1 MPIVRFRWSPELI
14 AVRREACPRAR
25 WMAVQRAWE
34 MTAAEAE
41 TFIARSHAAL
51 DYGRCHT
58 EIAVDGERWLVGF
71 VQGAPC
77 RRGVRS

>member
-1 MPIVRFRWSPELI
+1 
-14 AVRREACPRAR
+14 
-25 WMAVQRAWE
+25 MAVQRAWE